1 MFSDI
6 FGTFT
11 LHLVD
16 IGFTLLLLIK
26 NRLFLKK
33 YIWQKDYFTQ
43 FFVAVWQ
50 FIGIKDKFSLQDR
63 RWFSQHGTMR
73 SHSEIVWNLRAWA
86 WIQNFAADC
95 IAIVSEPKQPWTKTT
110 LNRYRLQ
117 NYQLWRGQWGG
128 DYYRMSRF
136 GDQSGVAWQYMY

>member
-50 FIGIKDKFSLQDR
+50 FIGIKDKFSLQENR
-63 RWFSQHGTMR
+63 RWFSQHSTMR

-95 IAIVSEPKQPWTKTT
+95 IAIVSEPKQP
-110 LNRYRLQ
+110 
-117 NYQLWRGQWGG
+117 
-128 DYYRMSRF
+128 
-136 GDQSGVAWQYMY
+136 